1 MICSSKYECNRM
13 KGMRVESIGELQ
25 QVVDCGKKSEYHAP
39 LIARANASVAA
50 GVRPETRVLKCLAMT
65 AF

>member
-1 MICSSKYECNRM
+1 M

-50 GVRPETRVLKCLAMT
+50 GVRPETRVFKCLAMS